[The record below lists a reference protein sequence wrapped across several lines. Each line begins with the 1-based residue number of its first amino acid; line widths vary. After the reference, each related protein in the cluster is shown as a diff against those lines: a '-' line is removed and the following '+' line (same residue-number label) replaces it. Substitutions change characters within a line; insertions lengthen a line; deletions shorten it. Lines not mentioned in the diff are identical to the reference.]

1 MSGSSSRMDFPK
13 LIGAGTGIYD
23 AWIALLQQANA
34 KNSDVYYMNFPVFP
48 QFIILYENR
57 IHLCEF
63 LKECEKLFGGN
74 PGLMNAIEK
83 CEEVRRLVFEDAE
96 YGFHRVGGKPEYQAM
111 TNNERRKLLIG
122 ILEKCRIIDQE
133 IVMILQNVCEVL

>member
-1 MSGSSSRMDFPK
+1 MDYPK

-34 KNSDVYYMNFPVFP
+34 ENSEKYYMEFPVFP

-63 LKECEKLFGGN
+63 LKEYAKLFGES
-74 PGLMNAIEK
+74 PDLMGAIEK
-83 CEEVRRLVFEDAE
+83 CEEVQRLVFEDAE
-96 YGFHRVGGKPEYQAM
+96 IGFHRENGDPKYHSM
-111 TNNERRKLLIG
+111 TNNERRNLLIG
-122 ILEKCRIIDQE
+122 ILEKCRINDQE
-133 IVMILQNVCEVL
+133 IIILLQKVCEAL